1 MRAEYEN
8 VVGRWPSVA
17 GRELPRLSAV
27 DSWEVGVM
35 AQVSSSIRS
44 LKPKSRPVLMG
55 LSVLVCA
62 VLAWAALTADEA
74 LPRVLFG
81 AFSTVLLGLV
91 LFIFQQES
99 VLANSHLLV
108 SGEALSCRHTRR
120 SVEVRYSCMAL
131 DGHKYE
137 KTSHLGKW
145 REFQEGRP
153 LQGLFHPLRPDVSKP
168 LNSFIFYRFDTE
180 TP

>member
-1 MRAEYEN
+1 
-8 VVGRWPSVA
+8 
-17 GRELPRLSAV
+17 
-27 DSWEVGVM
+27 
-35 AQVSSSIRS
+35 
-44 LKPKSRPVLMG
+44 MG

-62 VLAWAALTADEA
+62 VLAWAALTANEA

-81 AFSTVLLGLV
+81 AFSTVLLGLA

-99 VLANSHLLV
+99 VLANRHLLV
-108 SGEALSCRHTRR
+108 SGEVLSCRRTRR
-120 SVEVRYSCMAL
+120 SVEVRYSYLAL

-145 REFQEGRP
+145 LEFQQGRP
-153 LQGLFHPLRPDVSKP
+153 FQVLFNPLKPDVSKP
-168 LNSFIFYRFDTE
+168 LDSFIFYRFHTE